1 MSIAE
6 GKGKWLWCAAMLCVW
21 ATVIGIFIH
30 NHGNLTVQQLLDYSP
45 EEPVKAVFVMLG
57 LFCLKSLDFVMHSG
71 VLYAADGVMFPL
83 PCALVLNM
91 IGAAIICTA
100 PYFLGRSLGTP
111 VARRLREKYPKL
123 ANIEK
128 LRLGD
133 GFLTAMFLRVAST
146 PLTIASIYMG
156 ATGMRFGPY
165 LAGSLVGLIPVMASY
180 AVMGAAADD
189 PTSPKFIAGAG
200 AIAVTTV
207 VSIVIYALLLRRA
220 YARQKAAGEGV
231 SHVE

>member
-1 MSIAE
+1 MSIVE
-6 GKGKWLWCAAMLCVW
+6 GKGKWFWSAAMLCVW
-21 ATVIGIFIH
+21 AIVIWLFLA
-30 NHGNLTVQQLLDYSP
+30 NHGNLTVRQLLDYTP
-45 EEPVKAVFVMLG
+45 EEPVRAVFVMLG

-83 PCALVLNM
+83 PCAMVLNV
-91 IGAAIICTA
+91 IGASIICTA
-100 PYFLGRSLGTP
+100 PYFVGRSLGAP
-111 VARRLREKYPKL
+111 IARRLRRKYPKL
-123 ANIEK
+123 ANIDRM
-128 LRLGD
+128 RLGD

-189 PTSPKFIAGAG
+189 PTSPAFIAGAG

-207 VSIVIYALLLRRA
+207 VSIIIYALLLRRA
-220 YARQKAAGEGV
+220 LTKNPIPPC
-231 SHVE
+231 STT